1 MAVNPEGGDLRFQS
15 EGRMQK
21 HSGKDQAFLC
31 GDTLPRGSNSS
42 SARQWMKLNGK
53 MVEVQVVEP
62 EPRFLDGH
70 ESLENGKIEARLEPC
85 QGVEDERFQHNIPG
99 GENMTK
105 GDDARGGGSSGVE
118 KDESPRTLWH
128 DRTNGY
134 KEGLWTEPRE
144 LSHTGDHDEGAMVQR
159 MHGVKSLELR
169 YTSTFWA

>member
-1 MAVNPEGGDLRFQS
+1 MEGRTERSNPRFQYGHEDKLSADIGVEPNPEEERVYGDMAVNPEGGDLRFQS

-105 GDDARGGGSSGVE
+105 GDDARDGGSSGVE

-128 DRTNGY
+128 DRR
-134 KEGLWTEPRE
+134 W
-144 LSHTGDHDEGAMVQR
+144 V
-159 MHGVKSLELR
+159 
-169 YTSTFWA
+169 